1 MVSSFIHAD
10 GEATD
15 GTSVEAPHRISES
28 AMAYCIVMAAAELP
42 ARERMIIS
50 TALLVRERGA
60 RATSIDDVLAHSGA
74 PRGSVYHHF
83 PGGRDELL
91 REATAYAGD
100 VVARALERGARADPA
115 DALDAFLDG
124 YRRQLL
130 ASDFRA
136 GCPVVAVA
144 IEARD
149 DDPGLREQAAAAFE
163 RWLGLLSANFRAAG
177 IGSRR
182 AGELAQVTIAAVEG
196 ALVLCRARRD
206 TTPLDNVAAE
216 LRRLLEAELPDR
228 TEHA

>member
-1 MVSSFIHAD
+1 
-10 GEATD
+10 
-15 GTSVEAPHRISES
+15 
-28 AMAYCIVMAAAELP
+28 MAYCIVMAASELP

-100 VVARALERGARADPA
+100 VVARALERGAQADPA
-115 DALDAFLDG
+115 DALDAFLGG

-144 IEARD
+144 IEARED
-149 DDPGLREQAAAAFE
+149 DDAGLREQAAAAFE
-163 RWLGLLSANFRAAG
+163 RWLELLSANFRAAG
-177 IGSRR
+177 IGARR

-206 TTPLDNVAAE
+206 TTPLDTVAAE